1 MDPFALSIRP
11 GSSVSKSALLLKVMV
26 TEAAEM
32 LGVTKEKVARL
43 IKKGVLN
50 AEPSTLDARRK
61 LIPRVQVE
69 AILARDGHPAA
80 KRRKLATQDD
90 GEAASERGQFC

>member
-1 MDPFALSIRP
+1 MEGD
-11 GSSVSKSALLLKVMV
+11 KVMV

-43 IKKGVLN
+43 IKKGVLT
-50 AEPSTLDARRK
+50 AEPSLLDARRK

-69 AILARDGHPAA
+69 AILAKEGHAPA
-80 KRRKLATQDD
+80 KRRRKTGHEIEGTPL
-90 GEAASERGQFC
+90 

>member
-1 MDPFALSIRP
+1 VEGD
-11 GSSVSKSALLLKVMV
+11 KVMV

-43 IKKGVLN
+43 IKKGVLT
-50 AEPSTLDARRK
+50 AEPSMLDARRK

-69 AILARDGHPAA
+69 AILANEGHAPA
-80 KRRKLATQDD
+80 KRRKD
-90 GEAASERGQFC
+90 GDHDSGETAS